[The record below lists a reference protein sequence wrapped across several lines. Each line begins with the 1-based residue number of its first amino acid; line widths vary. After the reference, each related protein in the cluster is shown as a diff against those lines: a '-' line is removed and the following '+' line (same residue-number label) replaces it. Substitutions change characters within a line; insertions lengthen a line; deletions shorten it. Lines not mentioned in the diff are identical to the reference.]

1 MTTSAGETT
10 APAGLLLV
18 DKPAGVTSHDVVAR
32 ARRIFKTRK
41 VGHAGTLDPMATGV
55 LILGINSGTRL
66 LGHLAL
72 AHKTYHG
79 TIRLGASSSTDD
91 REGELGPIIDSS
103 GVTAAAIELS
113 LDTFRGEI
121 MQRPSSVSAIKIDGR
136 RAYARVRGGE
146 VVEIP
151 ERKVTIF
158 NLEVVRMVP
167 VGEYLDIDVGIT
179 VSSGTYIRAIA
190 RDVGESL
197 GVGGHLTALRRTSL
211 GPFQAESAHEM
222 KRLEDSVD
230 PWTEVHSL
238 AQISVLCWPIV
249 LLSREQSLAVRM
261 GQRIA
266 WPVGFSQPLIALI
279 DHEGE
284 LAAIA
289 ENRDELCAYRAVF
302 PSGACP
308 PSSLRP

>member
-1 MTTSAGETT
+1 MTTSAGEIT

-32 ARRIFKTRK
+32 ARLIFKTRK

-66 LGHLAL
+66 LGHLTL

-91 REGELGPIIDSS
+91 REGELGPISDSS
-103 GVTAAAIELS
+103 GISAAAVELS

-136 RAYARVRGGE
+136 RAYSRVRDGE
-146 VVEIP
+146 VVKIP

-158 NLEVVRMVP
+158 NLEVTRMVP
-167 VGEYLDIDVGIT
+167 VGQYLDIDVGIT

-190 RDVGESL
+190 RDLGESL

-230 PWTEVHSL
+230 PWADVHSL
-238 AQISVLCWPIV
+238 AQISVLSWPI
-249 LLSREQSLAVRM
+249 LILSREQSLAVRM
-261 GQRIA
+261 GQRIP

-289 ENRDELCAYRAVF
+289 KNRGELCAYHAVF
-302 PSGACP
+302 PSGVCP